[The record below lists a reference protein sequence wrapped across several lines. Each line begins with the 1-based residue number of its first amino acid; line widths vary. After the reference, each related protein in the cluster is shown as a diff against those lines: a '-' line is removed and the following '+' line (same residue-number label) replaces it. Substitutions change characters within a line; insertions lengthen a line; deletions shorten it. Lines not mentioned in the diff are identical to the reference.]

1 MPKSSKAPLWTEV
14 VGWYGVL
21 AILAAYTLLNL
32 GKLESQTTSYQILN
46 LTGSLALIINCFIK
60 KDTEP
65 LFLNVVWC
73 IVALISLLHLAVH

>member
-1 MPKSSKAPLWTEV
+1 MPKSPTIPRWTEY

-32 GKLESQTTSYQILN
+32 GQLATQSATYQLLN

-65 LFLNVVWC
+65 LFLNIVWC
-73 IVALISLLHLAVH
+73 IVAAISLLRLL